1 MTTICHADGIV
12 LIVELFG
19 LISMA
24 IIIRNTP
31 RHEIIVD
38 GEYKGRIYLCRE
50 ESKTLRYWAISCVS
64 GKGWNTYREAC
75 DYART
80 CVNYK

>member
-1 MTTICHADGIV
+1 MTTICHADGTV

-24 IIIRNTP
+24 IVIRNTP

-38 GEYKGRIYLCRE
+38 GEYKGQIYLCRE

-64 GKGWNTYREAC
+64 GKGWNTYKEA
-75 DYART
+75 
-80 CVNYK
+80 